1 MDKFFSKPYFEIWLK
16 QASPEI
22 KKWFQEEIDY
32 LKRDIK
38 PDSKILDVGCGFGRH
53 IKVLAPF
60 SEEVVGVDNNGDMLN
75 KAKQNL
81 SNFKNIKLFIQDAQ
95 KLEFDDASFDYI
107 ICMTNTFGTFL
118 NKKQKILREMKKVL
132 KQNGKIIISVYSE
145 KATNVRI
152 KNYEKVGLHI
162 EKMKDG
168 KIYLKEGH
176 ITEQF
181 SNRQLVRLFESVG
194 LKVNIIEL
202 TPISYL
208 CIATKP

>member
-32 LKRDIK
+32 LKKNIK
-38 PDSKILDVGCGFGRH
+38 LDSKILDVGCGFGRH

-60 SEEVVGVDNNGDMLN
+60 SEEVIGIDNNEDMLN

-81 SNFKNIKLFIQDAQ
+81 SNFKNIKLFLQDAQ
-95 KLEFDDASFDYI
+95 KLEFDDGSFDYI
-107 ICMTNTFGTFL
+107 ICMTNTFWTFL
-118 NKKQKILREMKKVL
+118 NKKRKILREMKRVL
-132 KQNGKIIISVYSE
+132 EQNGKIIISVYSE

-162 EKMKDG
+162 KKMKNG
-168 KIYLKEGH
+168 KIYFKEGH

-181 SNRQLVRLFESVG
+181 SKKQLVKLSESIG

-208 CIATKP
+208 CIATKS